1 LNGYESL
8 LVHEVLFRK
17 HGSPRHRFP
26 RSPQP
31 NNLDVAAE
39 YSAVA
44 QNSALQVLARLMAG
58 DEFDET
64 METCVERDSEGNA
77 SQLGRI
83 DLLQLDPER
92 D

>member
-1 LNGYESL
+1 MRFNSESTGL
-8 LVHEVLFRK
+8 LGTAFPAAL
-17 HGSPRHRFP
+17 SAPITSTWPRNIQL
-26 RSPQP
+26 SQ
-31 NNLDVAAE
+31 
-39 YSAVA
+39 S
-44 QNSALQVLARLMAG
+44 SALQVLARLMAG

-64 METCVERDSEGNA
+64 RETCVERDSEGNA